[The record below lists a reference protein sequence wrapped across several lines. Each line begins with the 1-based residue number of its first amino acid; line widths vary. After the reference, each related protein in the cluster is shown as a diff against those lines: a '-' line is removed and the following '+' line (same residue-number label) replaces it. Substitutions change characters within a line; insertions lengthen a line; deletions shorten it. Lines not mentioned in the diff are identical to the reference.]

1 MWYQVSPST
10 FTFIFSGTVETGE
23 KETRDTRYQCSLH
36 LYAPRHSCFVPP
48 HTIRSEDTYQNADV
62 RSVIGRVVS
71 TLAGLASPSGPI
83 AAGTVQTVPAF
94 TDSPASKRYSHHAPQ
109 KPTVTLSPFT
119 ACPGATTKHPWKD
132 LAACDSV
139 GGRPCEAKA
148 GWGRVLPRP
157 WIRCFEPTMH
167 QLQHP
172 RSNSLDFQ
180 SRIQ

>member
-1 MWYQVSPST
+1 MPCGTKSYHLLSFSPARLR
-10 FTFIFSGTVETGE
+10 
-23 KETRDTRYQCSLH
+23 KETQDTRYQCSLH
-36 LYAPRHSCFVPP
+36 FYAPRHSCFVPP
-48 HTIRSEDTYQNADV
+48 HTIRSEDTYQNADMCI
-62 RSVIGRVVS
+62 VIGRVVS

-83 AAGTVQTVPAF
+83 AAGTVQTVPAS
-94 TDSPASKRYSHHAPQ
+94 TNSPASKRYSHHAPQ

-119 ACPGATTKHPWKD
+119 ACPGVTTKHPWKD
-132 LAACDSV
+132 LAVCDSV
-139 GGRPCEAKA
+139 GGRPWEAKA

-180 SRIQ
+180 NRIQ